1 MSLILE
7 GVSIIAASSE
17 RKLDESIKNVTN
29 KKAKSTIG
37 VMSMDGEL
45 LGILILGISFQ
56 NIL

>member
-7 GVSIIAASSE
+7 GVSITAASSV

-45 LGILILGISFQ
+45 LGILILGISF
-56 NIL
+56 